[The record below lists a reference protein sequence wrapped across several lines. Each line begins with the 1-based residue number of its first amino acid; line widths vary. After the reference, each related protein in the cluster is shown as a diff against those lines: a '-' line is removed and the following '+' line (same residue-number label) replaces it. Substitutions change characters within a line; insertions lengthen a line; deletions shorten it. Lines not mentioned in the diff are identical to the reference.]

1 MRPTGREGGE
11 QLACS
16 GASRRDA
23 RIEDEPAP
31 WKRGRSAKAPMSAT
45 SPPALSGS
53 TPPSFLRRTA
63 PSRATRRAAAWFC
76 DSSSWSAAPS
86 SARPRRLC
94 CAASTSAV
102 TRVAAACSASRASR
116 PSLTASTSLA
126 SRPLLRPGIS
136 RSSPRSHARTRSL
149 VPSQSETTTPPKRHS
164 SRSTRPSSHG
174 CSQQKAPRSRL
185 YAAITVHGRARRTW
199 LGRGVR
205 GRGRRVSA
213 EVG

>member
-11 QLACS
+11 QLACR

-53 TPPSFLRRTA
+53 TPPSFFRRTA

-76 DSSSWSAAPS
+76 ESSSSSAAPS

-102 TRVAAACSASRASR
+102 TRVAVNALIAFAALFAKNKVIARVAFSSVAELARKFGAGNLPEIHGGEARAPTEAWIEER
-116 PSLTASTSLA
+116 
-126 SRPLLRPGIS
+126 LRAF
-136 RSSPRSHARTRSL
+136 PRMDLPAYG
-149 VPSQSETTTPPKRHS
+149 Q
-164 SRSTRPSSHG
+164 
-174 CSQQKAPRSRL
+174 A
-185 YAAITVHGRARRTW
+185 
-199 LGRGVR
+199 
-205 GRGRRVSA
+205 
-213 EVG
+213 